1 MFLFAP
7 FYLNIVGK
15 SQIRRSV
22 IGPIYAHLFLKKITV
37 ILIIDIM
44 SCFRA
49 FSIPGI
55 ILPFNPLHS
64 LRRDTVLAAY
74 FTNEN
79 IVSGKFTDGHH
90 GLELTESAINLFLFT
105 MSLPLF
111 LKEESI

>member
-1 MFLFAP
+1 MLSFF
-7 FYLNIVGK
+7 
-15 SQIRRSV
+15 
-22 IGPIYAHLFLKKITV
+22 KKTTV

-44 SCFRA
+44 SYCFRD

-64 LRRDTVLAAY
+64 LRRDTVLAAC
-74 FTNEN
+74 FTDEN